1 MTTEEKLQHF
11 YDAAVKEAHDNADR
25 LLKDYEKELGSLLE
39 EHKKEKDQEIAL
51 TLKTETD
58 QASREVNRILSSQ
71 LLEIKREGS
80 KRHEQYKDKIFQEV
94 LGLLEEFR
102 ATDAYEDYLKRK
114 IQEALNFAEK
124 DPVTFYLSQE
134 DSGMQT
140 RIAEATGVDI
150 KVTERSFLGGIQAE
164 IPDKNILID
173 SSFLEAYRNEKSNF
187 TFDGGL
193 TYE

>member
-1 MTTEEKLQHF
+1 MKTM
-11 YDAAVKEAHDNADR
+11 
-25 LLKDYEKELGSLLE
+25 E

-114 IQEALNFAEK
+114 IQEALDFAEK

-134 DSGMQT
+134 DSGMRT

-150 KVTERSFLGGIQAE
+150 EVAKRSFLGGIQAE

>member
-114 IQEALNFAEK
+114 IQEALDFAEK

-134 DSGMQT
+134 DSGMRT

>member
-25 LLKDYEKELGSLLE
+25 LLEDYKKELGSLLE

-51 TLKTETD
+51 TLKSETD

-102 ATDAYEDYLKRK
+102 TTDAYEDYLKRK
-114 IQEALNFAEK
+114 IQEALDFAEK

-134 DSGMQT
+134 DSGKLA
-140 RIAEATGVDI
+140 RIAEKTGVNI
-150 KVTERSFLGGIQAE
+150 EVAKRSFLGGVQAE

>member
-11 YDAAVKEAHDNADR
+11 YDTAVKEAHDNADR

-114 IQEALNFAEK
+114 IQDALDFAEK

-134 DSGMQT
+134 DSGMRT

-150 KVTERSFLGGIQAE
+150 EVAKRSFLGGIQAE

>member
-114 IQEALNFAEK
+114 IQEALDFAEK

-134 DSGMQT
+134 DSGMRT

-150 KVTERSFLGGIQAE
+150 EVAKRSFLGGIQAE

>member
-114 IQEALNFAEK
+114 IQEALDFAEK

>member
-11 YDAAVKEAHDNADR
+11 YDTAVKEAHDNADR

-114 IQEALNFAEK
+114 IQEALDFAEK

>member
-1 MTTEEKLQHF
+1 MTKEEKLQHF
-11 YDAAVKEAHDNADR
+11 YDTAVKEAHDNADR

-114 IQEALNFAEK
+114 IQDALDFAEK

-134 DSGMQT
+134 DSGMRT

-150 KVTERSFLGGIQAE
+150 EVAKRSFLGGIQAE

>member
-80 KRHEQYKDKIFQEV
+80 KRHEQYKDKIFQVV

-114 IQEALNFAEK
+114 IQEALDFAEK

-134 DSGMQT
+134 DSGMRT

-150 KVTERSFLGGIQAE
+150 EVAKRSFLGGIQAE

>member
-25 LLKDYEKELGSLLE
+25 LLEDYERELDSLLE

-51 TLKTETD
+51 TLKSETD

-114 IQEALNFAEK
+114 IQEALDFAEK

-134 DSGMQT
+134 DSDKLAH
-140 RIAEATGVDI
+140 IAKETGVEI
-150 KVTERSFLGGIQAE
+150 QVAKRSFLGGIQAE

>member
-114 IQEALNFAEK
+114 IQEALDFAEK

-134 DSGMQT
+134 DSRMRT

-150 KVTERSFLGGIQAE
+150 EVAKRSFWGGIQAE